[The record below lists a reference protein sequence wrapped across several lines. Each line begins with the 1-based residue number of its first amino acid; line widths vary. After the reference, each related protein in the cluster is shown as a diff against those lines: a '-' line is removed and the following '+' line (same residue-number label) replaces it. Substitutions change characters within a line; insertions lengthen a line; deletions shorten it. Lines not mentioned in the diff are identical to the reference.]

1 MPRKKAKFLN
11 FLKNSLK
18 IRDEGSSQEIWAIFE
33 SVTKANAQETPK
45 TPRKAAKEAPKIE
58 TTPGKPWW
66 EQFTEKDKKV
76 YYFEATIAHVLI
88 THTPTEQGPPEYGP
102 LCPD

>member
-18 IRDEGSSQEIWAIFE
+18 IRDEGSSLEIWAVFE
-33 SVTKANAQETPK
+33 SVAKANAQETPK
-45 TPRKAAKEAPKIE
+45 TPRKAAKEAPKVE

-66 EQFTEKDKKV
+66 EQFTDKDKKV
-76 YYFEATIAHVLI
+76 NFAWSM
-88 THTPTEQGPPEYGP
+88 GPRFDPP
-102 LCPD
+102 S